1 MKPRT
6 KKPAGFP
13 DIPKSIH
20 AVADDGKVDFLIAA
34 EGNDGEPRQRRVNM
48 VAYTGGPLNVGFG
61 VPVYIDLQG
70 LAISEKPTPLMLEHR
85 RDIDA
90 IFGQTDSVKIENGQV
105 VASGPVLGTGEEVAR
120 VVALADAG
128 FAWQA
133 SIGVEILSR
142 QYIRRDEAAKVNGRS
157 VKGDALIVRRGS
169 LREISVVSI
178 GADQNA
184 STLVASSNAGD
195 TEKGQRRMNE
205 KLKAWIEAKGLDVE
219 DLDDGELATLKA
231 QYKAELMAELKA
243 VGGGESVKAESK
255 SGKIDEALADAR
267 RCSAIEDMAYAAIHE
282 NKQNVKVVE
291 RIRDIMV
298 EAQND
303 GTSARDFEIKLLRA
317 SIPERVSIRTGGA
330 GGETSPA
337 ILTAAAMIS
346 GVDEESAVKECGER
360 NVEAAQRRFGRDMG
374 LQEIILAAAELNG
387 YRGRGRVTVGNW
399 RDVWDYASGGM
410 VNASGY
416 STVNLPNILGNVAN
430 KAMAKVAAEPRWVAP
445 MIAGKANHSNFHAHT
460 VCSLAA
466 NGTLES
472 VGAGGEL
479 QSLALA
485 EETYSRQLTTRGA
498 VLRLSR
504 QDIINDDLGAFTRMA
519 SDMARKG
526 YNAREKALFTVI
538 NASGA
543 GESHFTAARGN
554 YVSGQAVGTKEDL
567 AQMIKA
573 FRSLTGPDGEPVN
586 VEPSILLCGPLYE
599 SAFGILLGSY
609 PALVATGVGNS
620 AKLAAA
626 TNIYAGKFGGAPI
639 VSPWLENTTAGGG
652 ASNKYSYLLADPNVL
667 PCYEIA
673 YLNGVESPIV
683 EYFGLDQDVN
693 SLGVAWRIYW
703 DFGVAAAEWRAGVK
717 SAGA

>member
-70 LAISEKPTPLMLEHR
+70 LYISDKPTPLMLEHGR
-85 RDIDA
+85 GIDA

-105 VASGPVLGTGEEVAR
+105 IASGPVLGVSDETAR

-133 SIGVEILSR
+133 SIGVEIQSR
-142 QYIRRDEAAKVNGRS
+142 QYIRRGEVAKVNGKS

-184 STLVASSNAGD
+184 STLVASDNSDA
-195 TEKGQRRMNE
+195 TKGQRLMNE

-303 GTSARDFEIKLLRA
+303 GTSARDFEIKLLKA
-317 SIPERVSIRTGGA
+317 SIPDRVNVHVRGDA
-330 GGETSPA
+330 EASPA

-346 GVDEESAVKECGER
+346 GGLDAEDAVHEVGER

-399 RDVWDYASGGM
+399 RETWAYASGM

-445 MIAGKANHSNFHAHT
+445 LITGKANHSNFHAHT

-466 NGTLES
+466 NGTLET

-479 QSLALA
+479 KSLALA
-485 EETYSRQLTTRGA
+485 EETYTRQVGTRGA

-504 QDIINDDLGAFTRMA
+504 QDIINDDLGAFTTMA
-519 SDMARKG
+519 NGMARKG
-526 YNAREKALFTVI
+526 YNAREKALFTLI

-543 GESHFTAARGN
+543 GASHFTAARGN
-554 YVSGQAVGTKEDL
+554 YVTGQTVGTKEDM
-567 AQMIKA
+567 AAAIKA

-586 VEPSILLCGPLYE
+586 VDPSIVLCGPLYE
-599 SAFGILLGSY
+599 SAFGILLGQY

-626 TNIYAGKFGGAPI
+626 TNIYAGKFGGAPV
-639 VSPWLENTTAGGG
+639 VSPWLENITAGGSATG
-652 ASNKYSYLLADPNVL
+652 TCWYLLADPNVL

-673 YLNGVESPIV
+673 YLNGVETPTV
-683 EYFGLDQDVN
+683 EYFGLDQDVD

>member
-1 MKPRT
+1 MTRPRT
-6 KKPAGFP
+6 KKPFGFP
-13 DIPKSIH
+13 DIPKTIN
-20 AVADDGKVDFLIAA
+20 AVATDGSVSFVAA
-34 EGNDGEPRQRRVNM
+34 ADGDEQKQRRINM
-48 VAYTGGPLNVGFG
+48 VAYTGGALNVGFG
-61 VPVYIDLQG
+61 VPVYIDLAG
-70 LAISEKPTPLMLEHR
+70 LYISDKPTPLMLEHGR
-85 RDIDA
+85 GIDA

-105 VASGPVLGTGEEVAR
+105 VASGPVLGVSDETAR

-133 SIGVEILSR
+133 SIGVEIQSR
-142 QYIRRDEAAKVNGRS
+142 QYVRRDETVKVNGKS

-184 STLVASSNAGD
+184 STLVASQSGD
-195 TEKGQRRMNE
+195 ATKGQRRMNE
-205 KLKAWIEAKGLDVE
+205 KLKAWIEAKGLDVD

-231 QYKAELMAELKA
+231 QYKTELMAELKA
-243 VGGGESVKAESK
+243 VGGGEPAKAANK
-255 SGKIDEALADAR
+255 TAGQIDEALADAH
-267 RCSAIEDMAYAAIHE
+267 RCAALESMAMAAITE
-282 NKQNVKVVE
+282 NKHNVKTVE

-317 SIPERVSIRTGGA
+317 SIPDRVNVNVRNN
-330 GGETSPA
+330 ETSPS

-346 GVDEESAVKECGER
+346 GGIGDEDTAKECGAQ
-360 NVEAAQRRFGRDMG
+360 NVEAAQRRFGREMG
-374 LQEIILAAAELNG
+374 LQEIIMAAAELNG

-399 RDVWDYASGGM
+399 RETWAYASGM
-410 VNASGY
+410 VNAAGY

-430 KAMAKVAAEPRWVAP
+430 KAMAKIAAEPRWLAP

-460 VCSLAA
+460 VCSMAA

-479 QSLALA
+479 QSMNLS
-485 EETYSRQLTTRGA
+485 EETYTRQVGTRGA

-504 QDIINDDLGAFTRMA
+504 QDIINDNLGAFTTMA
-519 SDMARKG
+519 ANMARKS
-526 YNAREKALFTVI
+526 YNAREKALFTLI

-543 GESHFTAARGN
+543 GSSHFTAARGN
-554 YVSGQAVGTKEDL
+554 YVTGQTVGTKEDL

-573 FRSLTGPDGEPVN
+573 FRLLTGPDGEPMN
-586 VEPSILLCGPLYE
+586 VDPSIIICGPLYE
-599 SAFGILLGSY
+599 SAFGILLGTF
-609 PALVATGVGNS
+609 PALVATGVGNA
-620 AKLAAA
+620 AKLSGA
-626 TNIYAGKFGGAPI
+626 TNIYAGKFGGAPL
-639 VSPWLENTTAGGG
+639 VSPYIENVSAGG
-652 ASNKYSYLLADPNVL
+652 STTSTYSYLLADPNVL
-667 PCYEIA
+667 PAYEIA
-673 YLNGVESPIV
+673 YLNGVESPTV
-683 EYFGLDQDVN
+683 EYFGLDQDVD

-717 SAGA
+717 SAGS